1 MGFNKV
7 ICYFQ
12 SNLTRKI
19 PSFWNLII
27 GLGDLSNQ
35 TKEQSQETVLV
46 F

>member
-12 SNLTRKI
+12 LNLTRKI
-19 PSFWNLII
+19 PIFWNLII

-35 TKEQSQETVLV
+35 TKEQSQETVSV